1 MACSAQRD
9 MDCSS
14 RGGYDGAMVTLS
26 RRDVLRLVT
35 TSGFVACAP
44 ALAAPAFARG
54 PAPTPTAT
62 SRPTPMPTQTPPAPQ
77 GSPSRPAINTRLIP
91 RTQEP
96 IPTVGLGTWQAFDV
110 DPAARAPLVEVM
122 RQFLAAGGRVIDS
135 SPMYG
140 RAEATVGDVLADLGA
155 IGAPFLATK
164 VWTRGKREG
173 IAEMERSRQRMRAER
188 IERSETGGGDPAGLA
203 GGAGGSAPRGIDL
216 MQIHNLLDWQTHLP
230 VLREMKQAGK
240 IRYLGVTHYSHGE
253 LPQIER
259 MMRSE
264 ALDFIQIPYNLAD
277 RAVEARV
284 LPAAADTG
292 TAVLVMRPFE
302 EGALFRQVKGK
313 PLPGWAADLDCT
325 SWAQIFLKFII
336 GHPAV
341 TCPIP
346 ATADPK
352 HLADN
357 IQAGF
362 GRLPDAAQRRAMIAV
377 LDK

>member
-1 MACSAQRD
+1 M
-9 MDCSS
+9 
-14 RGGYDGAMVTLS
+14 
-26 RRDVLRLVT
+26 
-35 TSGFVACAP
+35 
-44 ALAAPAFARG
+44 
-54 PAPTPTAT
+54 
-62 SRPTPMPTQTPPAPQ
+62 
-77 GSPSRPAINTRLIP
+77 NTRTIP
-91 RTQEP
+91 RTKEA

-110 DPAARAPLVEVM
+110 DAAHRAPLADVVK
-122 RQFLAAGGRVIDS
+122 QFFAAGGRVIDS

-140 RAEATVGDVLADLGA
+140 RAESVVGDVLADLGA
-155 IGAPFLATK
+155 ISTPFLATK

-173 IAEMERSRQRMRAER
+173 IAQMEQSRQRMRAR
-188 IERSETGGGDPAGLA
+188 R
-203 GGAGGSAPRGIDL
+203 IDL

-230 VLREMKQAGK
+230 VLREMKQAGA

-253 LPQIER
+253 LAQIER

-302 EGALFRQVKGK
+302 EGALFRRVKGK
-313 PLPGWAADLDCT
+313 PLPALAADIDCT
-325 SWAQIFLKFII
+325 SWAQFFLKFII

-346 ATADPK
+346 ATADPA

-357 IQAGF
+357 VKAGF
-362 GRLPDAAQRRAMIAV
+362 GRLPDAAQRRAMIAAIEG
-377 LDK
+377 

>member
-1 MACSAQRD
+1 MT
-9 MDCSS
+9 
-14 RGGYDGAMVTLS
+14 TLS
-26 RRDVLRLVT
+26 RRDLLRIAT
-35 TSGFVACAP
+35 ASGIAVCAP
-44 ALAAPAFARG
+44 PLVASALAQG
-54 PAPTPTAT
+54 PAAANPSVMPPTPP
-62 SRPTPMPTQTPPAPQ
+62 RPDHAPHPP
-77 GSPSRPAINTRLIP
+77 RPAMNTRPIP
-91 RTQEP
+91 KTKEP
-96 IPTVGLGTWQAFDV
+96 LPTVGLGTWQAFDV
-110 DPAARAPLVEVM
+110 AGGHAPQVEVM

-140 RAEATVGDVLADLGA
+140 RAEAVVGDVLAELGA
-155 IGAPFLATK
+155 IGTPFLATK

-173 IAEMERSRQRMRAER
+173 IAEMERSRQRMRAR
-188 IERSETGGGDPAGLA
+188 
-203 GGAGGSAPRGIDL
+203 IDL

-230 VLREMKQAGK
+230 VLREMKQTGT

-253 LPQIER
+253 FPAIEKL
-259 MMRSE
+259 MRNE
-264 ALDFIQIPYNLAD
+264 ALDFVQVPYNLAD
-277 RAVEARV
+277 RAVEARI

-313 PLPGWAADLDCT
+313 PLPAVAAEIDCT
-325 SWAQIFLKFII
+325 SWAQFFLKFIL

-346 ATADPK
+346 ATADPA

-362 GRLPDAAQRRAMIAV
+362 GRLPDAAQRRAMIAAIER
-377 LDK
+377 